1 MSTALYCLADLHL
14 AGFPWSRREEFYGDA
29 FRALESAEQVII
41 NDEPGCNHKAVVLS
55 GDITD
60 QKAIEDD
67 TAYALNKFVTSLRAA
82 GIQVY
87 YVNGNHDMSKRGQ
100 LGHVGVFG
108 GIHIHEKTTQIH
120 DFNVYGLDW
129 LPRTVLKQKLTT
141 VPECDILFLHCAFEH
156 LLSFQGAFD
165 LSKDDVPEHIPNV
178 FVGDVHVTNITQNCH
193 GTDIVSPGPL
203 HPCSIAQHG
212 PHGMMRIKSD
222 EMEWYFL
229 EIDTRHVLDI
239 KIEGSDIPAADIA
252 NNIKTAAATKKLK
265 PHCVI
270 RYSSDESDL
279 ADQVMSLVKDVV
291 HIHDKKSNTGHMMT
305 PQQRAEML
313 SSKEETS
320 LEKEVEAFE
329 AEDPAT
335 AAFVKDLLL
344 STDPEKLL
352 AEEYNTCVLP
362 SEQIP
367 C

>member
-14 AGFPWSRREEFYGDA
+14 AGFPWSRRDEFYGDA
-29 FRALESAEQVII
+29 FRALESAEQVILQD
-41 NDEPGCNHKAVVLS
+41 NPGCAYKAVILS

-67 TAYALNKFVTSLRAA
+67 TSMALCKFIKNLHAA
-82 GIQVY
+82 SIQVY

-100 LGHVGVFG
+100 LGHVGVYG
-108 GIHIHEKTTQIH
+108 GIHIHEKVTQIH
-120 DFNVYGLDW
+120 DFTVYGLDW
-129 LPRTVLKQKLTT
+129 LPRTVLKEKIQN
-141 VPECDILFLHCAFEH
+141 VPECDILFLHCAFQH
-156 LLSFQGAFD
+156 LLGFQGAYD
-165 LSKDDVPEHIPNV
+165 LTKEDIPEHIPNV
-178 FVGDVHVTNITQNCH
+178 FVGDVHVTDITTNSR

-203 HPCSIAQHG
+203 HPCSIAQMG

-222 EMEWYFL
+222 EMTWEFL
-229 EIDTRHVLDI
+229 EIVTRHVLDYTI
-239 KIEGSDIPAADIA
+239 GDSEIAAVDIA
-252 NNIKTAAATKKLK
+252 NNIKAEVATKRLK

-270 RYSSDESDL
+270 RYTSDESDL

-305 PQQRAEML
+305 PQQRVEML
-313 SSKEETS
+313 SAKEETS

-329 AEDPAT
+329 AEDPET

-344 STDPEKLL
+344 STDPEKIL

-362 SEQIP
+362 SERIP